1 MPMLKWSRAILTLA
15 NDTPIQ
21 TLAWMFQYLPWPAAC
36 KVGQKTTAV
45 GVTEAIFSGSQTI
58 QETSGI
64 QVVAT
69 VGVTPSELNTAFNY
83 WKTAASDLLKILK
96 TNTTEGHLILCWG
109 FVHAPAFYVAHVLV
123 TTW

>member
-58 QETSGI
+58 QETSVI
-64 QVVAT
+64 QVVAA
-69 VGVTPSELNTAFNY
+69 VGVTRSELDTAF
-83 WKTAASDLLKILK
+83 TSSTPAAGTLLIGLTHKPQ
-96 TNTTEGHLILCWG
+96 
-109 FVHAPAFYVAHVLV
+109 A
-123 TTW
+123 